1 MLKLSAQTL
10 GSQPV
15 SMRGE
20 TSPSMA
26 VTLYI
31 CSLKNV
37 RDPGVQGEQTQKPSS
52 LENPRL
58 LLYKLWWPLVSEA
71 NMLCGSPASPIYHLH
86 GRIQHTKR

>member
-1 MLKLSAQTL
+1 MLKLLTQTL
-10 GSQPV
+10 GSQPM

-37 RDPGVQGEQTQKPSS
+37 RDPGVEEKQTQKPSS
-52 LENPRL
+52 LGHLRL
-58 LLYKLWWPLVSEA
+58 LLSKLWWSLVSEA
-71 NMLCGSPASPIYHLH
+71 NMLCGSPLSLIYHLR
-86 GRIQHTKR
+86 GRIQCTKR

>member
-1 MLKLSAQTL
+1 MLKLLTQTL
-10 GSQPV
+10 GSQPM

-37 RDPGVQGEQTQKPSS
+37 RDPAIQREQTQKPSS
-52 LENPRL
+52 LGNPRL
-58 LLYKLWWPLVSEA
+58 LLSKLWWPLVSEA
-71 NMLCGSPASPIYHLH
+71 NMLCGSPLSLIYYLH
-86 GRIQHTKR
+86 GRIQCTKR